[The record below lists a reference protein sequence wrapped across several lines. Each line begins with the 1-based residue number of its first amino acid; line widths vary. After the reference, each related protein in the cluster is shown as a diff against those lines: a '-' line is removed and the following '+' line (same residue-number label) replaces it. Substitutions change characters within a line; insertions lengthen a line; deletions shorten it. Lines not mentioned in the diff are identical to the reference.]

1 MALVSATEMLNK
13 AHEGHYA
20 VGAFNINNME
30 WTKAILL
37 AAEEAKSPVM
47 LGVSEGAAKYM
58 TGFKTVSAMVSAM
71 VDSLGITVDV
81 YKRQEN

>member
-20 VGAFNINNME
+20 VGAFNINNLE
-30 WTKAILL
+30 WTKMILL

-47 LGVSEGAAKYM
+47 LGVSEGPAKYM
-58 TGFKTVSAMVSAM
+58 SGFETVVAMV
-71 VDSLGITVDV
+71 
-81 YKRQEN
+81 K

>member
-30 WTKAILL
+30 WTKQSYWQLRKQNPQL
-37 AAEEAKSPVM
+37 C
-47 LGVSEGAAKYM
+47 
-58 TGFKTVSAMVSAM
+58 
-71 VDSLGITVDV
+71 
-81 YKRQEN
+81 